1 MSIVDYSE
9 FDASTIKFGAARK
22 NKSGGTAIYLSDAE
36 GQRVRLQFPFLR
48 CPFGLGEYT
57 DKDTKKVSYS
67 IDLALDEGSAEVDA
81 LKKILEKLDDV
92 IIQAAVKNQVRSL
105 RAPF

>member
-67 IDLALDEGSAEVDA
+67 IDLALDVAGHVADAVDIGDGGSAEFHYKTRHEA
-81 LKKILEKLDDV
+81 
-92 IIQAAVKNQVRSL
+92 SGY
-105 RAPF
+105 P